1 MTFQERVLPIDHFEL
16 FNFPSIK
23 ELILEWQKQGLKY
36 VRIVINDSV
45 TNNII
50 YISGLS
56 FDENQSLKPTFS
68 DLYDLLKIKDEITIT
83 MLMSLYNKISA
94 DLLLNML
101 NTQIKSK
108 DKYIDELLKESNGY
122 LIYHHQLEKFVIDKI
137 KVNKKD
143 AIVIRRNWNKKVV
156 KVREKLI
163 QADDYYLIEN
173 KMPQYFV
180 FEKSK
185 LFI

>member
-50 YISGLS
+50 HISGLS

-108 DKYIDELLKESNGY
+108 
-122 LIYHHQLEKFVIDKI
+122 QF
-137 KVNKKD
+137 
-143 AIVIRRNWNKKVV
+143 
-156 KVREKLI
+156 KLI
-163 QADDYYLIEN
+163 
-173 KMPQYFV
+173 
-180 FEKSK
+180 
-185 LFI
+185 